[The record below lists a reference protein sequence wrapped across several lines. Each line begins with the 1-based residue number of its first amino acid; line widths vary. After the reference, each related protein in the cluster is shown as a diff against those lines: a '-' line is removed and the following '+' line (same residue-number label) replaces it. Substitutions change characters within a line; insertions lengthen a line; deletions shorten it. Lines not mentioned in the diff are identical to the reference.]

1 LHPRLQ
7 ELFMRIRLLLALSLL
22 AIARPAFAYI
32 EAPHSF
38 GQVVAQSSNILLIR
52 VEAVDKEKN
61 LIIYRKVKDIKGV
74 HNQEIIKHNI
84 GRGGLR
90 PNEWKPTMDW
100 AEPGKIACMFHNGG
114 LSETCIGNW
123 WYQTSAGGEWWNHVH
138 AEPFLLRSYAGPPEK
153 LVSIVTAMMEGK
165 EVIVPCMVDGNK
177 EDLHNRSGKIQRLK
191 VSLKI
196 QDYNQKRDFV
206 GWGGEEFRRLLGMP
220 GFSLLSALPR
230 VDPDALA
237 ISSVDLDG
245 DGKLDLCLI
254 GGGRIVILLNNGD
267 SLSEITLPGVFG
279 ARSAVWAD
287 YNGDGKPDLFLA
299 TATGPRLFTNLGG
312 TLRDDSALL
321 PQEGPWNLTAA
332 AWIDYDG
339 DGRPDLL
346 LANGWHGLKLLRNVG
361 LAAPKAPTPPKLGK
375 WHHLGPL
382 ENANNSAINETHS
395 AEKTFDPAATYTGR
409 NNQKVQWKEAN
420 FTDGAVNSLLELYP
434 PPFRENSSVLLH
446 REIVVESDCDLDA
459 SFGSDDTLTVLV
471 NGKKILTVDEQRA
484 CQPDQNR
491 VTLPLKAGKNSLVVK
506 IGQGNGDWA
515 FYFQADKEKLPVPK
529 GKAFVDATKEAGLD
543 EASLGAVRG
552 ESLTITDVDGDT
564 RPDFLLGSG
573 QGMLFLNQKSETG
586 GKFVLSKD
594 AGIAFDPRRAG
605 PVFGDFDGDGSPD
618 LFVPQKDGGKLFKND
633 GKGKF
638 ADVTAKAIP
647 TPQGWVTSAAWG
659 DFDNDGNMD
668 LILGC
673 LKGPN
678 RFLRNKGD
686 GTFEDASAKIG
697 LDQRIYNTQAITVGD
712 FNNDGVLDIACN
724 NEGQDSCLLMGNVA
738 MLGKKTPL
746 ALRLLGMEGVVGS
759 RVRVLSKDGKQVAVT
774 QISGGDG
781 RGGQQSPIARFVL
794 DPGAYEV
801 EVRYS
806 SGSTRRT
813 PVVVGADPM
822 RTQIDP
828 EKK

>member
-1 LHPRLQ
+1 MTA
-7 ELFMRIRLLLALSLL
+7 MRIRLLLALSLVAL
-22 AIARPAFAYI
+22 AAPRPAFAYI

-38 GQVVAQSSNILLIR
+38 GQVLAQSTNIMLIR

-74 HNQEIIKHNI
+74 HPQEVIKHNI

-153 LVSIVTAMMEGK
+153 LASIVPAMMEGK

-177 EDLHNRSGKIQRLK
+177 EDLHNRSAKIQRLK

-196 QDYNQKRDFV
+196 QDYNPKRDFV
-206 GWGGEEFRRLLGMP
+206 GWGGEEFRRVLGMP
-220 GFSLLSALPR
+220 GFSLISALPR

-245 DGKLDLCLI
+245 DGKLDLCLV
-254 GGGRIVILLNNGD
+254 GGGKIVILQNNGD
-267 SLSEITLPGVFG
+267 SLSEISLPGIFG

-287 YNGDGKPDLFLA
+287 YNGDGKADLFLA
-299 TATGPRLFTNLGG
+299 TATGPRLYTNLGG
-312 TLRDDSALL
+312 TLRDDSQLL
-321 PQEGPWNLTAA
+321 PQDGPWNLTAA

-339 DGRPDLL
+339 DGKPDLL
-346 LANGWHGLKLLRNVG
+346 LANGWHGMKLLRNVG
-361 LAAPKAPTPPKLGK
+361 MAAAKVAFLDVT
-375 WHHLGPL
+375 
-382 ENANNSAINETHS
+382 
-395 AEKTFDPAATYTGR
+395 KT
-409 NNQKVQWKEAN
+409 V
-420 FTDGAVNSLLELYP
+420 
-434 PPFRENSSVLLH
+434 
-446 REIVVESDCDLDA
+446 
-459 SFGSDDTLTVLV
+459 
-471 NGKKILTVDEQRA
+471 
-484 CQPDQNR
+484 
-491 VTLPLKAGKNSLVVK
+491 
-506 IGQGNGDWA
+506 
-515 FYFQADKEKLPVPK
+515 
-529 GKAFVDATKEAGLD
+529 GLD
-543 EASLGAVRG
+543 EATIGSLRG
-552 ESLTITDVDGDT
+552 ESLTVADVDGDA
-564 RPDFLLGSG
+564 RPDFLLGAG
-573 QGMLFLNQKSETG
+573 QGMLFLNQKGEAG
-586 GKFVLSKD
+586 GKFVASKD

-605 PVFGDFDGDGSPD
+605 PVFGDFDGDGALD
-618 LFVPQKDGGKLFKND
+618 LFVPQKTGGKLFKND

-638 ADVTAKAIP
+638 ADVSAKTIP
-647 TPQGWVTSAAWG
+647 FPQGWVTSAAWG
-659 DFDNDGNMD
+659 DFDNDGQLD

-686 GTFEDASAKIG
+686 GTFEDAGAKIG

-712 FNNDGVLDIACN
+712 FNNDGVLDVACN
-724 NEGQDSCLLMGNVA
+724 NEGQDSCLLMGNIG
-738 MLGKKTPL
+738 MLGKKTPI
-746 ALRLLGMEGVVGS
+746 ALRILGAEGLIGS
-759 RVRVLSKDGKQVAVT
+759 RVRVLDKEGKQLAMQ

-813 PVVVGADPM
+813 PVTVGADPM

-828 EKK
+828 ATAAANKK